1 MTDSD
6 LELPLLTEVADT
18 SPDDLPILFEII
30 VDPDE
35 DPQPDLVQ
43 DKPAPPRALNAEEMS
58 HLLGQLETHLET
70 VFAGKLNSRLEELQ
84 RLAVD
89 LAVSEFKAELPKL
102 LREALSKPDESNK

>member
-1 MTDSD
+1 MTDTD

-18 SPDDLPILFEII
+18 SSDDLPILFEII

-35 DPQPDLVQ
+35 DPKPDLVQ
-43 DKPAPPRALNAEEMS
+43 EKPAPPRSLNAEEMS
-58 HLLGQLETHLET
+58 HLLLQLETHLET

-102 LREALSKPDESNK
+102 LREALSKPDESSK